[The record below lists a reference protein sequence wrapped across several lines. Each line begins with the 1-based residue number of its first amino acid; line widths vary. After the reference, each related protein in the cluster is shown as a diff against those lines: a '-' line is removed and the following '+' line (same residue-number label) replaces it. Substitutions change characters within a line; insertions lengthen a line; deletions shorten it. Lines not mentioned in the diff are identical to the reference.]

1 MVCDLFDE
9 AVGSYEVLFPRFERV
24 WLGVAGG
31 PPGSGGYCESW
42 LEPGWVAGLVAR
54 VRGAGR
60 LVSKRF
66 GGKAGS
72 GRFGWYFSHEGF
84 IEHLH
89 EGCRAQ
95 NGTFVP
101 AAEFATAFIGGM
113 AAAVGELRRLE
124 PAWPILW
131 SPSARENPGHALDEL
146 AFAAAAARF
155 HAAVSLDEI
164 HVQDSVGKA
173 SALMP
178 KGTAQY
184 MTGCEHASRL
194 VEVLG
199 RVPQGPVAAVNME
212 LFLRTRPHFG
222 PGEHGTVVGDP
233 WEHAARRACY
243 LARGLPLGVA
253 WEALWYHGSLYT
265 SVPWAGAP
273 KTGPGTDPVCG
284 LLPPRGGRGAG
295 DAT

>member
-31 PPGSGGYCESW
+31 PTGSGGYCESW

-60 LVSKRF
+60 LVSKRI

-146 AFAAAAARF
+146 AFAELPTDLREPF
-155 HAAVSLDEI
+155 TRSSMPGLDL
-164 HVQDSVGKA
+164 G
-173 SALMP
+173 
-178 KGTAQY
+178 
-184 MTGCEHASRL
+184 
-194 VEVLG
+194 EVRNG
-199 RVPQGPVAAVNME
+199 NG
-212 LFLRTRPHFG
+212 
-222 PGEHGTVVGDP
+222 
-233 WEHAARRACY
+233 
-243 LARGLPLGVA
+243 LARYLVHGNQATRSGV
-253 WEALWYHGSLYT
+253 
-265 SVPWAGAP
+265 
-273 KTGPGTDPVCG
+273 
-284 LLPPRGGRGAG
+284 
-295 DAT
+295 